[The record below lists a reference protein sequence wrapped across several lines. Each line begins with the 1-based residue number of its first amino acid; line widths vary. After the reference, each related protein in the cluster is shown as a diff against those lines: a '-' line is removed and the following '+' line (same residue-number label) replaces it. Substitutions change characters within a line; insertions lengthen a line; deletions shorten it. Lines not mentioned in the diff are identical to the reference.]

1 MSLEGIYGGADT
13 CGVAPFTEAQSL
25 LDASHGELHKSDR
38 RTWLRVV
45 TCHVNSCFRGNSV
58 SVLGSLTAT
67 GHSPLIFH
75 VQDSPLVLL
84 SKLKFMQP
92 CL

>member
-38 RTWLRVV
+38 EMVV
-45 TCHVNSCFRGNSV
+45 RDALPRE
-58 SVLGSLTAT
+58 LG
-67 GHSPLIFH
+67 GEE
-75 VQDSPLVLL
+75 
-84 SKLKFMQP
+84 
-92 CL
+92 